1 MRKGGALKKEDKF
14 KKNELLKITWIDAF
28 TLPKGWLS
36 SEEVEE
42 RMETPESIETVGFF
56 YCQTN
61 DYILLTQSIDSGE
74 ETILGM
80 AIPLGVIKEI
90 KRLK

>member
-56 YCQTN
+56 YCQTKFQFL
-61 DYILLTQSIDSGE
+61 IGE
-74 ETILGM
+74 LQT
-80 AIPLGVIKEI
+80 KSEI
-90 KRLK
+90 QFSWLPHSFNSS